1 MYEIVRFHKEGP
13 NTVVKTVTTL
23 AEAQEWCQREDTH
36 GDGWFDGYR
45 EVVAGP
51 NVGKFQCPRCGG
63 PIPNA
68 EHVGE
73 YPGAISRWDN
83 DTEVCSQCGQD
94 EAMAQFTVGMRR
106 GADRTEVL
114 HPTRGLVRWVNPPET
129 HDGYGVGR
137 KSDRGW

>member
-1 MYEIVRFHKEGP
+1 MS
-13 NTVVKTVTTL
+13 N
-23 AEAQEWCQREDTH
+23 
-36 GDGWFDGYR
+36 
-45 EVVAGP
+45 P
-51 NVGKFQCPRCGG
+51 NVGKFQCPRCAG
-63 PIPNA
+63 PIPSA

-114 HPTRGLVRWVNPPET
+114 HPTRGLVRWAFPPDPG
-129 HDGYGVGR
+129 DGYGVGKAGHDDAWAGIDAAASKMGYRWGTTDTGEPGWVEKKRGR
-137 KSDRGW
+137 KEEKNK